1 MVLYAFGVGLFCPG
15 GTRPPTQTMIIFT
28 DEHRE
33 VYGVESI
40 ARVLPIAPAT
50 YYEHR
55 SRMDTPAR
63 RPAREQRDAVLCQET
78 RRVFEDNFRVYGV
91 GQVCRP

>member
-1 MVLYAFGVGLFCPG
+1 
-15 GTRPPTQTMIIFT
+15 MITFI

-55 SRMDTPAR
+55 SRMDTPTR
-63 RPAREQRDAVLCQET
+63 RPAREHRNAVLCQEI

-91 GQVCRP
+91 RKVWRQLLREKAKLRVALSPA